1 MTSERAIVR
10 AILDYLNGLPVCVA
24 RKRWGG
30 GMGVAGEPD
39 IDACVHGRSLQL
51 EVKRPGQTPTML
63 QLKRLGEWSAAGA
76 IVGVVVSVD
85 ETKALLVKE
94 AMLSH
99 SLHDSDEK
107 TKKNGKVVFA
117 RRY

>member
-39 IDACVHGRSLQL
+39 IDACIHGRSLQL
-51 EVKRPGQTPTML
+51 EVKLMGADATCL
-63 QLKRLGEWSAAGA
+63 QRKRMDEWQSAGA
-76 IVGVVVSVD
+76 IVGVVHCVAEVKD
-85 ETKALLVKE
+85 LLLKQKLFE
-94 AMLSH
+94 
-99 SLHDSDEK
+99 EK
-107 TKKNGKVVFA
+107 
-117 RRY
+117 